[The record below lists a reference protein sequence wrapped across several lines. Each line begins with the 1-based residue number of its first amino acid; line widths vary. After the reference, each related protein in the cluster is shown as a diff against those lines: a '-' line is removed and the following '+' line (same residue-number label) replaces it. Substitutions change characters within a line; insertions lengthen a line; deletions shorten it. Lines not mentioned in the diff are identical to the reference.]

1 MLLSIAGGKIQTNRK
16 DSFMDIEQKLIL
28 SQQPIIFFTEGSFL
42 KVYNHSFYVISQLL
56 GFKLKPIIKH
66 IKKIDQIIIYGGFPA
81 NVIYQRYPQAKPI
94 SHGYQL
100 KGHYD
105 LRGYAHW
112 YQQQSQIIQ
121 HRDEHLQQKPSMP
134 IDNHFIVQPLMP
146 VFNHERQSDETTLC
160 HDRLHQ
166 PLTKQQLLFLSS
178 WHIDKYSHNI
188 NNQFIQ
194 SLKKHFKF
202 V

>member
-1 MLLSIAGGKIQTNRK
+1 
-16 DSFMDIEQKLIL
+16 MDIEQKLIL

-42 KVYNHSFYVISQLL
+42 KVYNHSFYVINQLL
-56 GFKLKPIIKH
+56 GFKLKPIIKY

-81 NVIYQRYPQAKPI
+81 NAIYLRYPQAKPI
-94 SHGYQL
+94 SQGYQL

-112 YQQQSQIIQ
+112 YQQQSQPLQ
-121 HRDEHLQQKPSMP
+121 HRDERLQQKP
-134 IDNHFIVQPLMP
+134 LMLIN
-146 VFNHERQSDETTLC
+146 NHEKRSDETTLC
-160 HDRLHQ
+160 DDRLHQ